1 MKKKKLLII
10 AFLIVSMIMNS
21 SMTVL
26 ATTVET
32 ISELEQ
38 NETAEEETEP
48 ELADFVV
55 EDDTL
60 PFLEDEKEE
69 EQPEESVPEE
79 LVQEDTKETDAD
91 SQTENV
97 EEVASESKEESV
109 YEEPKVEESSK
120 NVIKELSSR
129 YTSKDGST
137 YAVTLTYGTDANI
150 PDGSTLQVKE
160 ISEES
165 SEYNEAREAVLAD
178 KDEKN
183 ENIDA
188 DRFNMVAL
196 DISIRDAKDAEIEP
210 ATPVSVEIKIESLTG
225 VDDLKEI
232 ADSLEIQ
239 HHVENAGEKVIERVL
254 DSSDELNVD
263 SKTIETKFNVD
274 SFSVFTITWTTGYG
288 MWSTNNS
295 ATIHYGYMNNGT
307 FTEFNNE
314 KISFSDNFEDNT
326 YGNNDYKFLIHDVE
340 GYHYS
345 NAYYRTNTSN
355 TPATGATAITPLIR
369 EGSSN
374 WKYYTGT
381 NDHDIA
387 NNSHIYVL
395 YEPNKD
401 IQRGG
406 TTETPETIPEGDLPD
421 PPTVL
426 KKSESN
432 GDGTR
437 TISLNITSHTKKL
450 EVDNLADVIVVF
462 DVSGSMSN
470 NLSGG
475 TSRLMAAKNAVNTL
489 ASKLLTGQ
497 YAGKV
502 RMSLISFSTD
512 AQVVQ
517 GFTTNYNTFT
527 SKVGTTA
534 NSGLTASGGTNWEKA
549 LRLANEM
556 ELENDRTTFVIFV
569 TDGNPTFRESR
580 MEKNDSELDLY
591 TSSTFQYYRNNHVFG
606 TGSNDN
612 KGFNYDAAV
621 EQATSIVGNN
631 KEFYAIAVSND
642 ASRMQEMCTDSGV
655 DSSHAYVATSASD
668 LSTAFDNI
676 AQSISGVM
684 GYGAK
689 IEDGITGLTNLEAK
703 ASVIGVDPNSFK
715 HYKNGVEW
723 DPTSEGLNTAHYNEE
738 TGAVEWNLDD
748 NYQLEDN
755 VTYSVSFVVWPS
767 QEAIDIVTDL
777 NNGEIELEIYL
788 KNAKQLNIWRT
799 KRNYPKSF
807 SNHHC

>member
-254 DSSDELNVD
+254 DSSDELNVVD
-263 SKTIETKFNVD
+263 HRMLFNG
-274 SFSVFTITWTTGYG
+274 SVLAILRSDINAGTITVTATCDGLK
-288 MWSTNNS
+288 S
-295 ATIHYGYMNNGT
+295 A
-307 FTEFNNE
+307 
-314 KISFSDNFEDNT
+314 K
-326 YGNNDYKFLIHDVE
+326 
-340 GYHYS
+340 
-345 NAYYRTNTSN
+345 
-355 TPATGATAITPLIR
+355 
-369 EGSSN
+369 
-374 WKYYTGT
+374 
-381 NDHDIA
+381 
-387 NNSHIYVL
+387 
-395 YEPNKD
+395 
-401 IQRGG
+401 
-406 TTETPETIPEGDLPD
+406 
-421 PPTVL
+421 
-426 KKSESN
+426 
-432 GDGTR
+432 
-437 TISLNITSHTKKL
+437 
-450 EVDNLADVIVVF
+450 
-462 DVSGSMSN
+462 
-470 NLSGG
+470 
-475 TSRLMAAKNAVNTL
+475 AK
-489 ASKLLTGQ
+489 
-497 YAGKV
+497 
-502 RMSLISFSTD
+502 
-512 AQVVQ
+512 
-517 GFTTNYNTFT
+517 FTT
-527 SKVGTTA
+527 K
-534 NSGLTASGGTNWEKA
+534 
-549 LRLANEM
+549 
-556 ELENDRTTFVIFV
+556 
-569 TDGNPTFRESR
+569 
-580 MEKNDSELDLY
+580 
-591 TSSTFQYYRNNHVFG
+591 
-606 TGSNDN
+606 
-612 KGFNYDAAV
+612 
-621 EQATSIVGNN
+621 
-631 KEFYAIAVSND
+631 
-642 ASRMQEMCTDSGV
+642 
-655 DSSHAYVATSASD
+655 
-668 LSTAFDNI
+668 
-676 AQSISGVM
+676 
-684 GYGAK
+684 
-689 IEDGITGLTNLEAK
+689 
-703 ASVIGVDPNSFK
+703 
-715 HYKNGVEW
+715 
-723 DPTSEGLNTAHYNEE
+723 
-738 TGAVEWNLDD
+738 
-748 NYQLEDN
+748 
-755 VTYSVSFVVWPS
+755 
-767 QEAIDIVTDL
+767 
-777 NNGEIELEIYL
+777 
-788 KNAKQLNIWRT
+788 
-799 KRNYPKSF
+799 
-807 SNHHC
+807 